1 LGGLAL
7 VGTAGMLG
15 LSSGPVAAE
24 PPPETAT
31 VRLIHQLNGFCLAP
45 QHLAEEFLQSE
56 GFTDVHY
63 AQVHSGGAT
72 IYEVLA
78 SGGADISMAFAAPV
92 ILRIDT
98 GHPLVLLSGLHV
110 GCLEL
115 FGNERVRTI
124 RDLKGKR
131 VAAGTLG
138 GPGHLFLASMA
149 AYVGLDPKKDITWV
163 PSSGI
168 DWGAT
173 PADEWASRLAEANV
187 DAIMTA
193 PPLSLIFREHWP
205 RIGHVVVNMTTDR
218 PWSQYFC
225 CMVVGNRDFVRQHPV
240 ATKRVLR
247 ALLKAADLCGLEP
260 GQAARFLLDK
270 GYTKQFARFLVD
282 KSDTKQYN
290 VALQGLKEIPYARWR
305 EYDPED
311 TVRFF
316 ALRLH
321 EIGMITSSPQKIIA
335 QGTDWRF
342 LNELKKELK
351 G

>member
-1 LGGLAL
+1 VSTRHARLLSRRRFLGELTLGGMAGAL
-7 VGTAGMLG
+7 SLQPR
-15 LSSGPVAAE
+15 LVAAE
-24 PPPETAT
+24 PPPEIAT
-31 VRLIHQLNGFCLAP
+31 VRLVHQIGGLCLAP
-45 QHLAEEFLQSE
+45 QHIAGELLQSE
-56 GFTDVHY
+56 GFTDVQY
-63 AQVHSGGAT
+63 AQVNPGAS

-78 SGGADISMAFAAPV
+78 SGGADISMAFGAPV

-98 GHPLVLLSGLHV
+98 GKPLILLSGLHV

-124 RDLKGKR
+124 RDLRGKT
-131 VAAGTLG
+131 VSIPGLG
-138 GPGHLFLASMA
+138 SAPHIFLASMA
-149 AYVGLDPKKDITWV
+149 AYVGLDPNKDITWV
-163 PSSGI
+163 
-168 DWGAT
+168 T
-173 PADEWASRLAEANV
+173 HLWAAHPTAELGRLLAEGKF

-193 PPLSLIFREHWP
+193 PPRSLVLREQ
-205 RIGHVVVNMTTDR
+205 RMGHVVVNMTTDR

-225 CMVVGNRDFVRQHPV
+225 CMVVGHQDFVRQHPV

-247 ALLKAADLCGLEP
+247 ALLKAADLCILEP
-260 GQAARFLLDK
+260 ERIAR
-270 GYTKQFARFLVD
+270 ALVEQGF
-282 KSDTKQYN
+282 TNNYAH
-290 VALQGLKEIPYARWR
+290 ALQALKEIPYNRWR